1 MARNQADE
9 REMRSGSKRSGEAE
23 SNKSFLEQ
31 IFRHFYKVVSYV
43 GFEVLKV
50 IKNIYDGERSLSA
63 MTAKKLGPV
72 LQRFC
77 DAVSGKLRAAGQAF
91 LHPFR
96 MTVRGVCLIR
106 KSAAEARKES
116 RAVLP
121 AVWKTVRGGAKRNK
135 WFFRGLLN
143 YGAAAFGVAVV
154 CVAVGYMTNL
164 HYVVAVEYNGQSIG
178 YIANETVYE
187 EASRL
192 LQERIVYEN
201 GEAKLDT
208 SPTFSLAIASKSEL
222 RSEEELVN
230 DMIRSASDD
239 IVESKG
245 VYIDGKFY
253 GAVEDDST
261 IEAAVNEI
269 LSKYKTGN
277 ANETVELTKPVE
289 VKEGLYLTATVIDP
303 QEIVDL
309 LHSEV
314 EGETLYTI
322 QAGDTPSEVAK
333 KHGLSYADFKAMNPN
348 CEKSFVVGKTVYLSK
363 SEPFMSVKVI
373 RRETY
378 KTETM
383 YETET
388 ISDKT
393 KSISYSKV
401 TQKGVKGISEITAD
415 VQYVNGVEVGRNII
429 ETKVLQKVVNQK
441 ITKGT
446 KMPSSASS
454 TAVTATGSGS
464 LSGLKFMWPVNGGYV
479 SSPFGGRRNHKGVDI
494 AAPKGTAIYAAE
506 DGTVTMSRWYTT
518 YGNCIIINHGN
529 GIQTLYG
536 HASKLV
542 VKQGQKV
549 KKGDLIALVGSTGRS
564 TGNHLHFEIQRNGT
578 RINPIGYIR

>member
-1 MARNQADE
+1 MALNQAQEQHSDTE
-9 REMRSGSKRSGEAE
+9 RSSETKSGKA
-23 SNKSFLEQ
+23 FLEQ
-31 IFRHFYKVVSYV
+31 IYRYLYKAVSFV

-50 IKNIYDGERSLSA
+50 IKNIYDGERRLSEL
-63 MTAKKLGPV
+63 TARRLGP
-72 LQRFC
+72 LMQRFC
-77 DAVSGKLRAAGQAF
+77 DAAAEKARAAGQAV
-91 LHPFR
+91 LRPYR
-96 MTVRGVCLIR
+96 TAARGVTLIR
-106 KSAAEARKES
+106 ESAANARVES
-116 RAVLP
+116 RMILP
-121 AVWKTVRGGAKRNK
+121 AVIKTIFGGMRRNT
-135 WFFRGLLN
+135 WFFRGILN
-143 YGAAAFGVAVV
+143 YSAAAFGVAVV
-154 CVAVGYMTNL
+154 FAAVGYMTNL
-164 HYVVAVEYNGQSIG
+164 HYAVAVEYNGQSIG

-192 LQERIVYEN
+192 LQERITYEN

-208 SPTFSLAIASKSEL
+208 SPTFSLAITSKSEL

-230 DMIRSASDD
+230 DMIRSASND

-245 VYIDGKFY
+245 VYIDGTFY
-253 GAVEDDST
+253 GAVEDDSR
-261 IEAAVNEI
+261 IAAAVGEI
-269 LSKYKTGN
+269 LSKYQTGSTD
-277 ANETVELTKPVE
+277 ETVELLKPVE
-289 VKEGLYLTATVIDP
+289 VKEGLYLTATLVDP

-309 LHSEV
+309 LQSEV

-322 QAGDTPSEVAK
+322 EKGDTPSAVAK
-333 KHGLSYADFKAMNPN
+333 KHGLAYADFKAMNPD

-363 SEPFMSVKVI
+363 SVPFMSVKVT

-378 KTETM
+378 QTETM

-388 ISDKT
+388 VSDKT

-401 TQKGVKGISEITAD
+401 TQQGVKGVSEITAD
-415 VQYVNGVEVGRNII
+415 VQYVNGVETGRSIVQ
-429 ETKVLQKVVNQK
+429 TKVLQAVVNQK

-446 KMPSSASS
+446 KVPTSASS
-454 TAVTATGSGS
+454 SKVTAATGSGS
-464 LSGLKFMWPVNGGYV
+464 LKGLKFMWPVNGGYV
-479 SSPFGGRRNHKGVDI
+479 SSPFGGKRNHKGVDI

-506 DGTVTMSRWYTT
+506 DGVVTLSRWYTT
-518 YGNCIIINHGN
+518 YGNCVIINHGN

-564 TGNHLHFEIQRNGT
+564 YGNHCHFEIQRNGT

>member
-1 MARNQADE
+1 MARRQADE
-9 REMRSGSKRSGEAE
+9 LERSSGSKRIGEAQ
-23 SNKSFLEQ
+23 SDRSLVEQ
-31 IFRHFYKVVSYV
+31 CFRHLYKAVSYV

-50 IKNIYDGERSLSA
+50 IKNLYDGEKRLSN
-63 MTAKKLGPV
+63 MIAKGLGPV
-72 LQRFC
+72 LQHLC
-77 DAVSGKLRAAGQAF
+77 DRISGALRSVGQA
-91 LHPFR
+91 LVRPFGLL
-96 MTVRGVCLIR
+96 VRGVRLIG
-106 KSAAEARKES
+106 KSASQARKDS
-116 RAVLP
+116 RPVLP
-121 AVWKTVRGGAKRNK
+121 AVLHTVRVGVGRNK

-143 YGAAAFGVAVV
+143 YSAAAFGIAVV
-154 CVAVGYMTNL
+154 FAAVGFMTNL
-164 HYVVAVEYNGQSIG
+164 DYAVAVEYNGQSIG
-178 YIANETVYE
+178 YIENETVYE

-201 GEAKLDT
+201 GETKLDT
-208 SPTFSLAIASKSEL
+208 SPTFSLAIAQKSEL
-222 RSEEELVN
+222 RSEEDLVN

-239 IVESKG
+239 IVESRG
-245 VYIDGKFY
+245 IYIGGKFY
-253 GAVEDDST
+253 GAVEDASA
-261 IEAAVNEI
+261 IEAAVEEI
-269 LSKYKTGN
+269 LGKYRTGKE
-277 ANETVELTKPVE
+277 NETVELTKPVE
-289 VKEGLYLTATVIDP
+289 VKEGLYLTGTVVDP

-314 EGETLYTI
+314 AGETLYTI

-333 KHGLSYADFKAMNPN
+333 KHGLAYSDFKAMNPN
-348 CEKSFVVGKTVYLSK
+348 CEKSFVIGKTVYLAK

-388 ISDKT
+388 VNDKT

-401 TQKGVKGISEITAD
+401 TQKGVKGINEVTAD
-415 VQYVNGVEVGRNII
+415 VQYVNGVEVGRNIV
-429 ETKVLQKVVNQK
+429 ETKVLQQVVNQK

-446 KMPSSASS
+446 KMPSSASGS
-454 TAVTATGSGS
+454 AVASTGSGS
-464 LSGLKFMWPVNGGYV
+464 LNGLKFMWPVNGGYV

-506 DGTVTMSRWYTT
+506 DGVVTLSRWYTT
-518 YGNCIIINHGN
+518 YGNCIIIDHGN
-529 GIQTLYG
+529 GIRTLYG

-564 TGNHLHFEIQRNGT
+564 TGNHCHFEIQRNGS
-578 RINPIGYIR
+578 RINPISYIR